1 MGSGASHY
9 MVSNKDL
16 LHSMGHLC
24 EDKQEHEEENNRKDK
39 KDEDKRKTRGRH
51 RNSFRELMGKK

>member
-39 KDEDKRKTRGRH
+39 KDEDKRKTQKQFQGTD
-51 RNSFRELMGKK
+51 GKKMIPM

>member
-1 MGSGASHY
+1 